1 MSIAQ
6 ALLEALESLNGNKLR
21 SGLTVLGIVI
31 GVAAVI
37 AMLAVGNGAQAS
49 ITGSI
54 NSIGTNLLFVFRGG
68 PEGTGGGPGGPP
80 GRSGNNERPLTMADA
95 AAIADPFAAPSVAAV
110 APIIQGSVTITYGG
124 EKTSTSIS
132 GVTADYQ
139 AVRNMELSEGD
150 FINQAHVLG
159 RMSVVALGPDTA
171 DTLFGRHDGIVG
183 ETVRIEGQPFR
194 VIGVLVSKGGGS
206 MGSED
211 AAAYVPFT
219 TAQAR
224 LIKRGSRDQVD
235 VIFAQATSAETVKQ
249 AADEISNILR
259 QRHRTPIGADDF
271 TVFTQQDFLKTF
283 ETITNV
289 LTVFLGGIAGISL
302 LVGGIGIM
310 NIMLVSVTERT
321 REIGLRKALGAR
333 KRDILLQFLTESSL
347 LSLVGGIIGIMF
359 GWLIAFIVG
368 KVATATGTDF
378 TPIVGPDAIILSTS
392 FSAAIG
398 LFFGIYPASRAAN
411 LEPVEALRHE

>member
-1 MSIAQ
+1 MTIAQ
-6 ALLEALESLNGNKLR
+6 ALFEALESLNGNKMR

-37 AMLAVGNGAQAS
+37 AMLAVGNGAEAS

-68 PEGTGGGPGGPP
+68 PEGEGGHGGPP
-80 GRSGNNERPLTMADA
+80 DRRSGKNERPLTLADA
-95 AAIADPFAAPSVAAV
+95 AAIADPFAAPSVMAV
-110 APIIQGSVTITYGG
+110 APMIQVNGTLTYGG
-124 EKTSTSIS
+124 EKTSVPIS
-132 GVTADYQ
+132 GVTAEYKS
-139 AVRNMELSEGD
+139 VRNMEMSEGE
-150 FINQAHVLG
+150 FINAEHVLG

-171 DTLFGRHDGIVG
+171 DTLFGRHDGITG

-194 VIGVLVSKGGGS
+194 VIGVLIAKGGGS

-211 AAAYVPFT
+211 DAAYLPFT

-235 VIFAQATSAETVKQ
+235 VIFAQAVSAEAVTQ
-249 AADEISNILR
+249 ASDEISNILR
-259 QRHRTPIGADDF
+259 QRHRTPIGQDDF
-271 TVFTQQDFLKTF
+271 TVLTQADFLETF
-283 ETITNV
+283 QAITGV

-347 LSLVGGIIGIMF
+347 LSLIGGVIGIIF
-359 GWLIAFIVG
+359 GWLIAFTVG
-368 KVATATGTDF
+368 KVAAAMDTEF
-378 TPIVGPDAIILSTS
+378 IPIVGTDAIILSTS

-398 LFFGIYPASRAAN
+398 LFFGIYPASRAAS